1 MKPISVKEASQV
13 TGWSVNYIR
22 SACKRGVIGDGY
34 SNGKGKRYACI
45 VSPGRLAA
53 FMGISGEELAHE
65 VRMVRQQNFRDLHRS
80 DKP

>member
-1 MKPISVKEASQV
+1 MKPISVKEASQL
-13 TGWSVNYIR
+13 TGWSEAYIR

-34 SNGKGKRYACI
+34 SNGKGKRYTCI

-53 FMGISGEELAHE
+53 FMGITGEELAHE
-65 VRMVRQQNFRDLHRS
+65 VRMVRQKNFRDLHRS

>member
-1 MKPISVKEASQV
+1 MKPISVKEAAQV
-13 TGWSVNYIR
+13 TGWSVPYIR

-53 FMGISGEELAHE
+53 FMGITGEELEHA
-65 VRMVRQQNFRDLHRS
+65 VRMVRDQNFRDLHNP